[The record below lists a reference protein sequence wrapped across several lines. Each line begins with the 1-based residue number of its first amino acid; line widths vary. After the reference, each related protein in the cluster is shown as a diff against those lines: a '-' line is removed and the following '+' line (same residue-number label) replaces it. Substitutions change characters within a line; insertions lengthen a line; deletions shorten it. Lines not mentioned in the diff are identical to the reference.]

1 MCENTN
7 GFSSLASILGE
18 FIILYFKVT
27 LSYFLSGYI
36 ILIMQILYTDVLI
49 LENNIPLC

>member
-1 MCENTN
+1 MRENTN
-7 GFSSLASILGE
+7 VFSSLASILGE

-27 LSYFLSGYI
+27 FLSGYI

-49 LENNIPLC
+49 LENNMPLC